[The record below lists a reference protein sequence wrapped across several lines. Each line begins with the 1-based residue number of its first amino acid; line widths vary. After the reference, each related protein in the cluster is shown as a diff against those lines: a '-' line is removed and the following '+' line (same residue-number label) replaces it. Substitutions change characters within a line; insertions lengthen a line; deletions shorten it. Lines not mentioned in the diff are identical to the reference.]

1 MYLNKAIL
9 IGNLTRDPELRSLP
23 SGIKVCTFSIAT
35 NRVWKDKN
43 GARQESADY
52 HNIVVFGRQAETVA
66 QYMKKGSSILV
77 EGRMQ
82 TRSWDDKTSGEKK
95 YRTEVV
101 ADRTQFGPKGGS
113 MSGGASTSSAG
124 SKSPASEG
132 GGEMDS
138 IEYPEE
144 DINPED
150 IPF

>member
-23 SGIKVCTFSIAT
+23 SGIKVCSFSLAT
-35 NRVWKDKN
+35 NRVWKDKS
-43 GARQESADY
+43 GVRQESADY
-52 HNIVVFGRQAETVA
+52 HNVVVFGRQAETVA

-95 YRTEVV
+95 YRTEII

-113 MSGGASTSSAG
+113 TGSGAPTASS
-124 SKSPASEG
+124 SKSAPSE
-132 GGEMDS
+132 EVDA

>member
-23 SGIKVCTFSIAT
+23 SGVKVCSFSIAT

-52 HNIVVFGRQAETVA
+52 HNVVVFGRQAETVA

-82 TRSWDDKTSGEKK
+82 TRSWEDKTSGEKK
-95 YRTEVV
+95 YRTEIA
-101 ADRTQFGPKGGS
+101 ADRTQFGPKGS
-113 MSGGASTSSAG
+113 GASSASSKNEG
-124 SKSPASEG
+124 QKSSPE
-132 GGEMDS
+132 ETDS